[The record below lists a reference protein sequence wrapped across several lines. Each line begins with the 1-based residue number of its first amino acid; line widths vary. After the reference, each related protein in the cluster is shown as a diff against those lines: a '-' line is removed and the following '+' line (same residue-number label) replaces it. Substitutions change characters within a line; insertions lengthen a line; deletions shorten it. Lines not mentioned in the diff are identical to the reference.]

1 MARRKA
7 PKPSSIGRTAPRKP
21 DDSRLPSPNPVTNMV
36 IADIVL
42 RGAGSLLR
50 QRLEKGLL
58 TGQLASDKAAR
69 LVEKRSVV
77 SALALWGASRL
88 AMRSPVGLVVV
99 AGGLAAK
106 VLYDRGKHVQARR
119 RARKSAA
126 LAPDSES

>member
-1 MARRKA
+1 MAKAKA
-7 PKPSSIGRTAPRKP
+7 PGKRTATRKP

-50 QRLEKGLL
+50 QRLEKGML
-58 TGQLASDKAAR
+58 TSQLEADKAKR
-69 LVEKRSVV
+69 MVESRGVV

-88 AMRSPVGLVVV
+88 AMRSPIGLAVV

-106 VLYDRGKHVQARR
+106 VLYDRGKQVQVRR

-126 LAPDSES
+126 PAPDSDS

>member
-7 PKPSSIGRTAPRKP
+7 SGKRTATPEQG
-21 DDSRLPSPNPVTNMV
+21 DSRLPSPDPVTNMV

-42 RGAGSLLR
+42 RGAGAMLR

-58 TGQLASDKAAR
+58 TGQLEADKAKR
-69 LVEKRSVV
+69 LVESRGVIGS
-77 SALALWGASRL
+77 LALWGASRL
-88 AMRSPVGLVVV
+88 AMRSPVGLAVV

-106 VLYDRGKHVQARR
+106 VLYDRGKQVQVRR

-126 LAPDSES
+126 PAPDSDS

>member
-7 PKPSSIGRTAPRKP
+7 PNKRTTTRKP
-21 DDSRLPSPNPVTNMV
+21 DESRLPSPNPVTNMV

-58 TGQLASDKAAR
+58 TSQLDGDKAHH
-69 LVEKRSVV
+69 LVESRGVV

-88 AMRSPVGLVVV
+88 AMRSPVGLAVV

-106 VLYDRGKHVQARR
+106 VLYDRGKQVQARR
-119 RARKSAA
+119 RTRKSAK
-126 LAPDSES
+126 PVSGSES

>member
-7 PKPSSIGRTAPRKP
+7 QNRRTATRKP
-21 DDSRLPSPNPVTNMV
+21 DESRLPSPNPVTNMV

-58 TGQLASDKAAR
+58 TSQLDGDKAHH
-69 LVEKRSVV
+69 LVESRGVV
-77 SALALWGASRL
+77 SALALWGASRF
-88 AMRSPVGLVVV
+88 AMRSPVGLAVV

-106 VLYDRGKHVQARR
+106 VLYDRGKQVQARR
-119 RARKSAA
+119 RTGKSAK
-126 LAPDSES
+126 PVSDSES

>member
-7 PKPSSIGRTAPRKP
+7 PNKRTTTRKP
-21 DDSRLPSPNPVTNMV
+21 DESRLPSPNPVTNMV

-58 TGQLASDKAAR
+58 TSQLDGDKAHH
-69 LVEKRSVV
+69 LVESRGVV

-88 AMRSPVGLVVV
+88 AMRSPVGLAVV

-106 VLYDRGKHVQARR
+106 VLYDRGKQVQARHR
-119 RARKSAA
+119 TRKSAK
-126 LAPDSES
+126 PVSGSES

>member
-7 PKPSSIGRTAPRKP
+7 QNKRTATRKP
-21 DDSRLPSPNPVTNMV
+21 DESRLPSPNPVTNMV

-58 TGQLASDKAAR
+58 TSQLDGDKAHH
-69 LVEKRSVV
+69 LVESRGVV

-88 AMRSPVGLVVV
+88 AMRSPVGLAVV

-106 VLYDRGKHVQARR
+106 VLYDRGKQVQTRR
-119 RARKSAA
+119 RTGKSAK
-126 LAPDSES
+126 PVSGSES

>member
-7 PKPSSIGRTAPRKP
+7 QNRRTATRKP
-21 DDSRLPSPNPVTNMV
+21 DESRLPSPNPVTNMV

-58 TGQLASDKAAR
+58 TSQLDGDKAHQ
-69 LVEKRSVV
+69 LVESRGVV
-77 SALALWGASRL
+77 SALALWGASRF
-88 AMRSPVGLVVV
+88 AMRSPVGLAVV

-106 VLYDRGKHVQARR
+106 VLYDRGKQVQARR
-119 RARKSAA
+119 RTGKSAK
-126 LAPDSES
+126 PVSGSES

>member
-1 MARRKA
+1 MAKA
-7 PKPSSIGRTAPRKP
+7 KASGKRTATRKP
-21 DDSRLPSPNPVTNMV
+21 DDSRLPSPNPVTNLV

-58 TGQLASDKAAR
+58 TSQLEADKAKR
-69 LVEKRSVV
+69 MVESRGTI

-88 AMRSPVGLVVV
+88 AMRSPVGLAVV

-106 VLYDRGKHVQARR
+106 VLYDRGKQVQVRR

-126 LAPDSES
+126 PAPDSDS

>member
-7 PKPSSIGRTAPRKP
+7 RRAREDTDGTGG
-21 DDSRLPSPNPVTNMV
+21 SRLPSPDPVTNLV

-58 TGQLASDKAAR
+58 TGQLEGDKARR
-69 LVEKRSVV
+69 LVEGRGMV

-88 AMRSPVGLVVV
+88 ATRSPVGLALV

-106 VLYDRGKHVQARR
+106 VLYDRGKKIEATR
-119 RARKSAA
+119 RARRAA
-126 LAPDSES
+126 RKAEAQES